1 MARLSCPSCRLRFTA
16 AVSAAISTCPT
27 CGRHLETVLS
37 AADTLG
43 LRLFTPGD
51 TQPEL
56 PMAIEAAQPI
66 DDLLP
71 DRT

>member
-43 LRLFTPGD
+43 LSLFTLDDP
-51 TQPEL
+51 QPEL

-66 DDLLP
+66 DEPRP